1 MSLGA
6 GLCLFSPKRPEDM
19 VEAAR
24 SWGMEEHSSHLFQ
37 SMESRRT
44 WGYHHSDTGD
54 SLGKTV
60 ITFHRASC
68 FHVQLLWH
76 CICFCL
82 MEKLLCKTPPE
93 PDDNEYVSLFFL
105 LLHDLSCYN
114 QKLPTVYHVEWLL
127 AILPC
132 IHTLEEHV
140 SSFVLVTYFYSKG
153 TALGRLS
160 QKSS

>member
-24 SWGMEEHSSHLFQ
+24 SWGVEEHSSHLFQ

-44 WGYHHSDTGD
+44 WGCRHSDTGD
-54 SLGKTV
+54 SPGKTV
-60 ITFHRASC
+60 ISFHRASC

-93 PDDNEYVSLFFL
+93 PDDNEYVSLFFFFCCMIYHAITRNCQLYTMLSDCL
-105 LLHDLSCYN
+105 LFSHAYTLWKNMS
-114 QKLPTVYHVEWLL
+114 LPL
-127 AILPC
+127 C
-132 IHTLEEHV
+132 
-140 SSFVLVTYFYSKG
+140 
-153 TALGRLS
+153 
-160 QKSS
+160 